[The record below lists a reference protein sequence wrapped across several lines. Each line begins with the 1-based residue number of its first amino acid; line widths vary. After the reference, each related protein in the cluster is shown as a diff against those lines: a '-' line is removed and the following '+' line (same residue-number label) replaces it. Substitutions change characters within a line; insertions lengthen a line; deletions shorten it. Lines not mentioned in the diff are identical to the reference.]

1 MCLLSLALDVHR
13 RFPLVVAANRDEFF
27 VRPAARMAWWTP
39 EGSGP
44 AILAGRDLLA
54 GGTWLGL
61 TAAGRL
67 ALITNVRNPARND
80 PSAPSRGSIVPR
92 WLSAHERPDQFWA
105 RVAMSGHNGFN
116 LIAADFRKGECFAAS
131 NVHGHPQQLERGTYG
146 LSNAH
151 LDAPW
156 PKVEALKSNMK
167 HALSSASDV
176 DQLAEQLFAAL
187 ADRTEADDGSL
198 PQTGVSMDMERQLSP
213 AFIRTPDGRY
223 GTRCSTLIISERTK
237 GQTVTHVLE
246 RTFSPSGGLALL
258 RRSSLTHWPPRYEL
272 DDASTE
278 EAVQLSEVSESE
290 SDLLLP
296 SSVMTSLP
304 AKRTRVRS
312 LLKPEVSRKR
322 PPKS

>member
-54 GGTWLGL
+54 GGTWWGL

-67 ALITNVRNPARND
+67 AMITNVRNPARND
-80 PSAPSRGSIVPR
+80 PSAPSRGSIVPQ

-131 NVHGHPQQLERGTYG
+131 NVHGHPQQLERGIYG

-156 PKVEALKSNMK
+156 PKVDALKSNMK
-167 HALSSASDV
+167 QALASAGDV
-176 DQLAEQLFAAL
+176 DHLAELLFAAL
-187 ADRTEADDGSL
+187 SDRTEALDDLL
-198 PQTGVSMDMERQLSP
+198 PQTGVPLEMERQLSP

-237 GQTVTHVLE
+237 RQTVTHVLE
-246 RTFSPSGGLALL
+246 RTFSPTGGLALL

-272 DDASTE
+272 DQSSTE
-278 EAVQLSEVSESE
+278 EPVQLSEVSESE
-290 SDLLLP
+290 SNLLLQP
-296 SSVMTSLP
+296 SVVTNQP

-312 LLKPEVSRKR
+312 LLKPEVTRKR
-322 PPKS
+322 PLKS

>member
-1 MCLLSLALDVHR
+1 MCLLALALDVHR

-39 EGSGP
+39 DGAGP

-67 ALITNVRNPARND
+67 AMITNVRNPARND
-80 PSAPSRGSIVPR
+80 PSAPSRGSIVPQ
-92 WLSAHERPDQFWA
+92 WLAAQERTDLFWA

-131 NVHGHPQQLERGTYG
+131 NVHGHPRQLERGIYG

-156 PKVEALKSNMK
+156 PKVQALKSNMK
-167 HALSSASDV
+167 EALANANGV

-187 ADRTEADDGSL
+187 ADRNEAADALL
-198 PQTGVSMDMERQLSP
+198 PPTGVPLDLERQLSP

-223 GTRCSTLIISERTK
+223 GTRCSTLIISERSK
-237 GQTVTHVLE
+237 RQTVTHVLE
-246 RTFSPSGGLALL
+246 RTFSPTGGLALL
-258 RRSSLTHWPPRYEL
+258 RRSTLTHWPPRYEL
-272 DDASTE
+272 DNSSTE
-278 EAVQLSEVSESE
+278 EAVQLSEVSETE

-296 SSVMTSLP
+296 ASSVTSPP

-312 LLKPEVSRKR
+312 LLKPEVARPRAPKR
-322 PPKS
+322 

>member
-27 VRPAARMAWWTP
+27 VRPAARMAWWAP
-39 EGSGP
+39 HGGGP
-44 AILAGRDLLA
+44 SILAGRDLLA

-61 TAAGRL
+61 TAAGRM
-67 ALITNVRNPARND
+67 AMITNVRNPLRND
-80 PSAPSRGSIVPR
+80 PSAPSRGAIVPQ
-92 WLSAHERPDQFWA
+92 WLSAQGRPDQFWA

-131 NVHGHPQQLERGTYG
+131 NVHGYPRQLERGVYG

-167 HALSSASDV
+167 QALSSASDV
-176 DQLAEQLFAAL
+176 DDLAEKLFAAL
-187 ADRTEADDGSL
+187 SDRTVAADELL
-198 PQTGVSMDMERQLSP
+198 PQTGVPIDMERQLSA

-223 GTRCSTLIISERTK
+223 GTRCSTLIISERSK
-237 GQTVTHVLE
+237 RQTVTHVLE
-246 RTFSPSGGLALL
+246 RTFSPTGGLALL

-272 DDASTE
+272 DESETNE
-278 EAVQLSEVSESE
+278 PVQLSEVSESE
-290 SDLLLP
+290 SDL
-296 SSVMTSLP
+296 SLQPEVVATAP

-312 LLKPEVSRKR
+312 LLKPEIARKR
-322 PPKS
+322 VPKG

>member
-1 MCLLSLALDVHR
+1 MCLLSVALDVHR

-39 EGSGP
+39 EGGGP

-61 TAAGRL
+61 TAEGRL
-67 ALITNVRNPARND
+67 AMITNVRNPARND
-80 PSAPSRGSIVPR
+80 PSAPSRGSIVPQ
-92 WLSAHERPDQFWA
+92 WLSAQERPDQFWV

-131 NVHGHPQQLERGTYG
+131 NVHGHPRQLERGIYG

-156 PKVEALKSNMK
+156 PKVEALKSKMK
-167 HALSSASDV
+167 QALSSATGV

-187 ADRTEADDGSL
+187 ADRTVAADELL
-198 PQTGVSMDMERQLSP
+198 PQTGVPMDLERQLSP

-237 GQTVTHVLE
+237 RQTVTHVLE
-246 RTFSPSGGLALL
+246 RTFSPTGGLALL

-272 DDASTE
+272 QDNNTGE
-278 EAVQLSEVSESE
+278 VVQLGEVSESE
-290 SDLLLP
+290 SDW
-296 SSVMTSLP
+296 SQQP
-304 AKRTRVRS
+304 AVAKHHPVKKSRVRS
-312 LLKPEVSRKR
+312 LLKPDLTRQRVSKG
-322 PPKS
+322 

>member
-27 VRPAARMAWWTP
+27 LRPAARMAWWTP

-67 ALITNVRNPARND
+67 AMITNVRNPARND
-80 PSAPSRGSIVPR
+80 PSAPSRGSIVPQ
-92 WLSAHERPDQFWA
+92 WLSAQERPDQFWA

-131 NVHGHPQQLERGTYG
+131 NVHGHPQQLERGIYG

-156 PKVEALKSNMK
+156 PKVDALKSNMK
-167 HALSSASDV
+167 QALASAGDV
-176 DQLAEQLFAAL
+176 DHLAEMLFAAL
-187 ADRTEADDGSL
+187 SDRTEAQDDLL
-198 PQTGVSMDMERQLSP
+198 PQTGVPLDMERQLSP

-237 GQTVTHVLE
+237 RQTVTHVLE
-246 RTFSPSGGLALL
+246 RTFSPTGGLALL

-272 DDASTE
+272 GASSAE
-278 EAVQLSEVSESE
+278 EMVQLSEVSESE
-290 SDLLLP
+290 SNLLLQP
-296 SSVMTSLP
+296 SVVTNQP

-312 LLKPEVSRKR
+312 LLKPEVTRKR
-322 PPKS
+322 PL